1 MFSEDDLLPISA
13 LQHWVFC
20 PRQCGLIHLE
30 RLWAENRFTAQGRR
44 LHARAHDGPSETRP
58 GVRIARGVSL
68 RSLSLGLAGVG
79 DVVEFHQADD
89 NADPASTC
97 AIPAWSGRWTPRP
110 VEYKRGRPKRHDA
123 DRIQLCAQAI
133 CLEEMLDVGIPQ
145 GLLFYGQTRRREEV
159 QLTPALRDRTGQI
172 ATAIRAMLQEDALPP
187 PQPGKKCKSCSL
199 RDACLPDRAGT
210 TRAGRYMDRMLS
222 AALRQTDSESDHP
235 S

>member
-1 MFSEDDLLPISA
+1 MFTEDDLLPISA

-58 GVRIARGVSL
+58 GVRMARGVSL
-68 RSLSLGLAGVG
+68 RSLWLGLTGVA
-79 DVVEFHQADD
+79 DVVEFTEADD
-89 NADPASTC
+89 SANPATTC

-123 DRIQLCAQAI
+123 DRVQLCAQAI
-133 CLEEMLDVGIPQ
+133 CLEEMLEVRISRA
-145 GLLFYGQTRRREEV
+145 LLFYGQTRRREDVELAPPLRTRTA
-159 QLTPALRDRTGQI
+159 QTAAAIRTMLRD
-172 ATAIRAMLQEDALPP
+172 DALPP

-210 TRAGRYMDRMLS
+210 ARAGRYMKRMLS
-222 AALRQTDSESDHP
+222 AALRRTDTESDQP
-235 S
+235 